1 MVDRRDLARLYRRLT
16 DDLLDVVN
24 VETGEPVIDAVIPTT
39 DLYDRDADLDDNLPD
54 LIVLWNTRSPVR
66 TVWSPKTGV
75 VHQPFA
81 GWRTG
86 DHRADGLFM
95 ASAPWLAA
103 DTELAPVEMVDLA
116 PTLAAMLGV
125 QLDDVDGRP
134 VDELLPSAVTAA
146 RAIPR

>member
-1 MVDRRDLARLYRRLT
+1 
-16 DDLLDVVN
+16 
-24 VETGEPVIDAVIPTT
+24 
-39 DLYDRDADLDDNLPD
+39 
-54 LIVLWNTRSPVR
+54 
-66 TVWSPKTGV
+66 
-75 VHQPFA
+75 
-81 GWRTG
+81 
-86 DHRADGLFM
+86 M